1 MGKIQKRNY
10 LCLTERTNQGYVLHY
25 FDQSEASFY
34 RNHVCPRSGQVSVPC
49 VLMLWEVYSMTKH
62 SENWSGNTLLWSV
75 FIVHIWVWPLP
86 PTGGCRSMLHLEI
99 ISFASLRWKNVLW
112 SKSYTFSRITSFV
125 NTGAAEICIAKDVTH
140 SSHLTAGTQNFAE
153 TSELSAIS

>member
-1 MGKIQKRNY
+1 
-10 LCLTERTNQGYVLHY
+10 
-25 FDQSEASFY
+25 
-34 RNHVCPRSGQVSVPC
+34 
-49 VLMLWEVYSMTKH
+49 MTKH

-99 ISFASLRWKNVLW
+99 ICFASLRWKNVLR
-112 SKSYTFSRITSFV
+112 SKIYTFSRITSFV

-153 TSELSAIS
+153 ISELSDKLKTRGVCKYLKHLVVIHLFILDSERRKTRSSNLLNWARTC